1 MIDIHKIAENQYQ
14 LRKGGEALIK
24 DVFFKIERLNE
35 NSNYYKLFPNDSCFL
50 LYNAQTEVFSL
61 NQKSAKEA
69 HTFKSTDAYSFETNS
84 FAAYRSDAPYVH
96 LIYEDGSF
104 ERDTYIFIG
113 PESKDIH
120 RSRPIQLTGFAKEN
134 MSKWIY
140 FHTKERKYA
149 WNKTAAYEYYEG
161 TILADRFNNG
171 YYSTCKNGLYTLH
184 FYKPADIIGGRRQK
198 TVHFSERFDSIT
210 ESFGYLI
217 CKPHDKSIYRIYK
230 EDYNVKPLASFSSVP
245 IRIDG
250 KRMFVCKELEG
261 NLSFLNLVNDK
272 ILENYSWLVG
282 SEYEIED
289 NYLFIK
295 KPDSE
300 TWRIYSRENGKEI
313 FTGWKKITLKREDTK
328 LRIFVDTDNILG
340 LEIPISKIEEYHLQY
355 LSKLSVLSQEI
366 FSKQTGNIE
375 ASQPSVSVSIA
386 SDPDQ
391 QSISQTGVK
400 PVTLVLPN
408 VVGLPDKIDFITSI
422 SQISCSS
429 NNTLLCSRKTN
440 TLHKDDI
447 IFWYDITKQIAY
459 VTIFLINKAHRILW
473 SKQLDKNEA
482 ELVNGIP
489 GKKFIEAK
497 LLNVTEHNIFEKV
510 ASLCRQSVTVQ
521 KVISDINEQKRQKEL
536 DIRYKKLVNF
546 MMQEEYPKEKMEE
559 VVKILL
565 PDWKKPE
572 PPVNSE
578 KVVFTFNDES
588 FSIAPDETWIIKDPF
603 YRQAF
608 LRKTNLVAVLLDK
621 RFNEYS
627 DIEGVD
633 YEMIGQGQ
641 EKKFDQHF
649 SPENANT
656 AIIDK
661 NRRILLFKRINNA
674 NVFFDEVECVGYH
687 TVLENGVGSRQLI
700 IFHLKSKCRKLLKR
714 KLV

>member
-1 MIDIHKIAENQYQ
+1 MIDILKIAENQYQ
-14 LRKGGEALIK
+14 LQKDGEVLVE
-24 DVFFKIERLNE
+24 DVFLRIERLNE
-35 NSNYYKLFPNDSCFL
+35 HSNYYKLYPNDSCFL
-50 LYNAQTEVFSL
+50 LYNVEKEVFAL
-61 NQKSAKEA
+61 NQKSAKVA
-69 HTFKSTDAYSFETNS
+69 HTFKCTDAYSFDTCS

-104 ERDTYIFIG
+104 ERDTYKYIG

-149 WNKTAAYEYYEG
+149 WNKTAAYEYYED
-161 TILADRFNNG
+161 TMLADRFNNG
-171 YYSTCKNGLYTLH
+171 YYSTCRYGLYTLH
-184 FYKPADIIGGRRQK
+184 LYKPADIIGGTRQK
-198 TVHFSERFDSIT
+198 TVHFSEKFDSIT
-210 ESFGYLI
+210 ENYGYLI
-217 CKPHDKSIYRIYK
+217 CKLHDKSIYRIYN
-230 EDYNVKPLASFSSVP
+230 ENHNVKPLASFSSAPV
-245 IRIDG
+245 RLLD

-261 NLSFLNLVNDK
+261 NLSFLNLDNDR
-272 ILENYSWLVG
+272 ILENESWLVED
-282 SEYEIED
+282 EYEIEE

-295 KPDSE
+295 KPGSE

-313 FTGWKKITLKREDTK
+313 HTGWDKVVLKREGKK
-328 LRIFVDTDNILG
+328 LRIFVDTDVLLG
-340 LEIPISKIEEYHLQY
+340 LEVAISRIEEFHLQY
-355 LSKLSVLSQEI
+355 LSKLSALSQEI

-375 ASQPSVSVSIA
+375 TNQPSVSVTITPKL
-386 SDPDQ
+386 DK
-391 QSISQTGVK
+391 QSISQTSIR
-400 PVTLVLPN
+400 PVPHVLPN
-408 VVGLPDKIDFITSI
+408 VVGFPDKIDFITSI
-422 SQISCSS
+422 SQIRCSS
-429 NNTLLCSRKTN
+429 NNALLCSRKTN
-440 TLHKDDI
+440 VLHKDDI
-447 IFWYDITKQIAY
+447 IFWYDITNQIAY
-459 VTIFLINKAHRILW
+459 VTIFLFNKAHRILW
-473 SKQLDKNEA
+473 SKQLDNFEA
-482 ELVNGIP
+482 ELIKEIP
-489 GKKFIEAK
+489 GKKFIEAN
-497 LLNVTEHNIFEKV
+497 LSDVTEQNIIEKV

-521 KVISDINEQKRQKEL
+521 KAISDINEQKRQKEL

-546 MMQEEYPKEKMEE
+546 MMQEDYPKEKMEE

-656 AIIDK
+656 AIVDK
-661 NRRILLFKRINNA
+661 NKRILLFKRINNA

-687 TVLENGVGSRQLI
+687 TVLENGVGSRTLI

>member
-1 MIDIHKIAENQYQ
+1 MIDILKIAENQYQ
-14 LRKGGEALIK
+14 LQKDGEVLVE
-24 DVFFKIERLNE
+24 DVFLRIERLNE
-35 NSNYYKLFPNDSCFL
+35 HSNYYKLYPNDSCFL
-50 LYNAQTEVFSL
+50 LYNVEKEVFAL
-61 NQKSAKEA
+61 NQKSAKVA
-69 HTFKSTDAYSFETNS
+69 HTFKCTDAYSFDTCS

-104 ERDTYIFIG
+104 ERDTYKYIG

-149 WNKTAAYEYYEG
+149 WNKTAAYEYYED
-161 TILADRFNNG
+161 TMLADRFSNG
-171 YYSTCKNGLYTLH
+171 YYSTCRYGLYTLH
-184 FYKPADIIGGRRQK
+184 LYKPADIIGGTRQK
-198 TVHFSERFDSIT
+198 TVHFSEKFDSIT
-210 ESFGYLI
+210 ENYGYLI
-217 CKPHDKSIYRIYK
+217 CKLHDKSIYRIYN
-230 EDYNVKPLASFSSVP
+230 ENHNVKPLASFSSAPV
-245 IRIDG
+245 RLLD

-261 NLSFLNLVNDK
+261 NLSFLNLDNDR
-272 ILENYSWLVG
+272 ILENESWLVED
-282 SEYEIED
+282 EYEIEE

-295 KPDSE
+295 KPGSE

-313 FTGWKKITLKREDTK
+313 HTGWDKVVLKREGKK
-328 LRIFVDTDNILG
+328 LRIFVDTDVLLG
-340 LEIPISKIEEYHLQY
+340 LEVAISRIEEFHLQY
-355 LSKLSVLSQEI
+355 LSKLSALSREI

-375 ASQPSVSVSIA
+375 TNQLSVSVTITPKL
-386 SDPDQ
+386 DK
-391 QSISQTGVK
+391 QSISQTSIR
-400 PVTLVLPN
+400 PVPHVLPN
-408 VVGLPDKIDFITSI
+408 VVGFPDKIDFITSI
-422 SQISCSS
+422 SQIRCSS
-429 NNTLLCSRKTN
+429 NNALLCSRKTN
-440 TLHKDDI
+440 VLHKDDI
-447 IFWYDITKQIAY
+447 IFWYDITNQIAY
-459 VTIFLINKAHRILW
+459 VTIFLFNKAHRILW
-473 SKQLDKNEA
+473 SKQLDNFEA
-482 ELVNGIP
+482 ELIKEIP
-489 GKKFIEAK
+489 GKKFIEAN
-497 LLNVTEHNIFEKV
+497 LSDVTEQNIIEKV

-521 KVISDINEQKRQKEL
+521 KAISDINEQKRQKEL

-546 MMQEEYPKEKMEE
+546 MMQEDYPKEKMEE

-656 AIIDK
+656 AIVDK
-661 NRRILLFKRINNA
+661 NKRILLFKRINNA

-687 TVLENGVGSRQLI
+687 TVLENGVGSRKLI

-714 KLV
+714 ILV